1 MSIRTALAQ
10 GMAASL
16 LIGVAG
22 CAALPGTGP
31 SAGKM
36 QKSPAVDVVNVTPAL
51 AGEMAG
57 TAHTQAKADLD
68 RALQALQSAPA
79 APAANDFR
87 LAPGDTLDVTLWSYS
102 QGGLASG
109 GMPAPSPLG
118 SYTVSADGDVL
129 LPYIG
134 KEEIRGLTIAEA
146 QADITRRYAALR
158 TLMSPSAIIKVAS
171 APHESIIVTGALGSP
186 KNIPWTPAGVTLAQ
200 ALTEALGD
208 GTSVLGPTSGEASGS
223 PSTTS
228 VRVTVL
234 RAQGA
239 PVAIPISVALEQR
252 IALMPGDRVVVKKA
266 PTLKVSILGGGVKAN
281 GIYGFADTPSLS
293 DAIAQASGLDT
304 STANAHAVFV
314 LRQRDGQRPVLYDF
328 AWNQPQGL
336 VASRQ
341 FPLKDGD
348 LVYVAE
354 APIVSVQKVIN
365 LLYQVA
371 LPAQL
376 ATNGGL

>member
-1 MSIRTALAQ
+1 MET
-10 GMAASL
+10 
-16 LIGVAG
+16 
-22 CAALPGTGP
+22 C
-31 SAGKM
+31 
-36 QKSPAVDVVNVTPAL
+36 
-51 AGEMAG
+51 
-57 TAHTQAKADLD
+57 
-68 RALQALQSAPA
+68 
-79 APAANDFR
+79 
-87 LAPGDTLDVTLWSYS
+87 
-102 QGGLASG
+102 
-109 GMPAPSPLG
+109 
-118 SYTVSADGDVL
+118 L

-134 KEEIRGLTIAEA
+134 KAEIRGLTLAEA

-171 APHESIIVTGALGSP
+171 APHESIIVTGALGNP
-186 KNIPWTPAGVTLAQ
+186 KSIPWTPAGVTLAQ

-208 GTSVLGPTSGEASGS
+208 GASVLGPTSGEASGS

-252 IALMPGDRVVVKKA
+252 IALMPGDRIVVKKA

-304 STANAHAVFV
+304 NAANAHAVFV
-314 LRQRDGQRPVLYDF
+314 LRQREGQRPVLYDF

-336 VASRQ
+336 VASRR

-354 APIVSVQKVIN
+354 APIVSIQKVIGI
-365 LLYQVA
+365 LYQVA

-376 ATNGGL
+376 ASNGGL